1 MPEIP
6 YHYVA
11 YIDESGDDGLKRV
24 RPLDYHGS
32 SEWMMLSAVVI
43 KANRE
48 NEVESWV
55 REIIGSLWRHGRNDI
70 HFKDLSPN
78 KKRVVC
84 ERMADLNA
92 RYFVVCS
99 NKKNMKGYKN
109 PFAQTIPSKNWFY
122 CWMSRILL
130 ERVTDFVEWHSRKE
144 YGESKKLRIEYSIR
158 GGLSYSQMN
167 AYYSWL
173 KMKGPTENLVL
184 PMGNLRWSV
193 MESNLLK
200 IYPHQER
207 AGLQL
212 ADVVASAFFKAA
224 DTQNTGGS
232 DPRFAKLLAPRMA
245 RYRDRS
251 SALISGYGVKLLPG
265 LKRAELT
272 AEQQEIFAYYGYP
285 KQWWDPDSSNHKR
298 N

>member
-1 MPEIP
+1 MSEIP

-11 YIDESGDDGLKRV
+11 YIDESGDDGLKRI
-24 RPLDYHGS
+24 RPIDDQGS
-32 SEWMMLSAVVI
+32 SEWMMLSAVVV
-43 KANRE
+43 KATRE
-48 NEVESWV
+48 TEVESWV
-55 REIIGSLWRHGRNDI
+55 RDIIDGLWRHNRSDI

-84 ERMADLNA
+84 EQMAALSA

-99 NKKNMKGYKN
+99 NKKNMRGYKN
-109 PFAQTIPSKNWFY
+109 PFAEIIPSRNWFY

-130 ERVTDFVEWHSRKE
+130 ERVTDFVEWRSIKD
-144 YGESKKLRIEYSIR
+144 YGEPKKLRVEYSIR

-167 AYYSWL
+167 AYYPWL
-173 KMKGPTENLVL
+173 KMTGPTENLYL

-193 MESNLLK
+193 MDSNLLK
-200 IYPHQER
+200 IYAHQER

-224 DTQNTGGS
+224 DTHNTGGC

-245 RYRDRS
+245 RYRDRPS
-251 SALISGYGVKLLPG
+251 NLVSGYGVKLLPS
-265 LKRAELT
+265 LSKAKLT
-272 AEQQEIFAYYGYP
+272 AEQTEIFGHYGYP
-285 KQWWDPDSSNHKR
+285 RQWWDPDSSNPTRK
-298 N
+298 